1 VKSICFVVATPFTAN
16 AFLLEHVKQLSL
28 LYKVTLCLNLSLYPL
43 SEDFDL
49 KKVRV
54 INIAIQR
61 RIHPIKDIVTL
72 FALFNVFRKE
82 KFDAIHTVS
91 PKAGLL
97 GMLAAFFSGTK
108 NRIHTFTGQIWATSN
123 GLSKY
128 FYKSID
134 RIICW
139 LSTNAFA
146 DSQSQID
153 FLISEGVCKKNM
165 IQMLGSGSI
174 SGVNLERFIPDDEV
188 RREYRNLM
196 GAHQNDI
203 IFLFVGRICRD
214 KGINDLLAAYEKIQN
229 QVKERNYLWIVGPDE
244 ENITSLLRNRYP
256 KLQNQITWCGPTN
269 APEKYMAA
277 ADILVLPSYREGFGN
292 VVIEAAACKIPT
304 IAYKTEGI
312 VDAIEDKQTGLLANK
327 YDIENLSSLME
338 LLATNTNLR
347 KNLGHNAY
355 ERVITMFS
363 SKVVTAAW
371 ISFYQKI
378 LVDSN

>member
-1 VKSICFVVATPFTAN
+1 MKSICFVVASPFTAN

-28 LYKVTLCLNLSLYPL
+28 LYKVTLCLNLNLYPL
-43 SEDFDL
+43 SENFDL

-108 NRIHTFTGQIWATSN
+108 KRIHTFTGQIWATSN

-128 FYKSID
+128 FYKLID

-139 LSTNAFA
+139 LSTNGFA

-153 FLISEGVCKKNM
+153 FLISEGVCTKNV

-174 SGVNLERFIPDDEV
+174 SGVNLERFIPNDLV
-188 RREYRNLM
+188 RSEYRNLM

-229 QVKERNYLWIVGPDE
+229 QVKGRNFLWIVGPDE
-244 ENITSLLRNRYP
+244 ENLTSLLRNKYP
-256 KLQNQITWCGPTN
+256 KLQKQITWCAPTN
-269 APEKYMAA
+269 EPENYMAA

-292 VVIEAAACKIPT
+292 VVIEAAACKIPS
-304 IAYKTEGI
+304 IAYRTEGI

-327 YDIENLSSLME
+327 YDIENLSLLME
-338 LLATNTNLR
+338 LLATNKNLR
-347 KNLGHNAY
+347 KKLGQNAY
-355 ERVITMFS
+355 ERVMKMFS

-378 LVDSN
+378 LADSN